1 MRLRTTYIIHLLAHW
16 TKYVHGITYI
26 DTYWLI
32 VYHLVWNMRVVLV
45 SSDTLERPLA
55 GTFEPSTF
63 DTSSH
68 YITPIW
74 PRCIYQE
81 WVLTARSDIFLSNS
95 LAIQISSS
103 HYHASTVAL
112 RLFSYII
119 WFQSLCSWLSCRIY
133 SFSNWFC
140 QDLHQGTIR
149 VKHPMHFS
157 LKRSVEG
164 RFDLAI
170 DAQRTVPS

>member
-16 TKYVHGITYI
+16 NKYVHGITYI

-32 VYHLVWNMRVVLV
+32 VYHLVWNMRVVLA

-55 GTFEPSTF
+55 GIFEPSTF

-74 PRCIYQE
+74 PRFGLDVYIRNEY
-81 WVLTARSDIFLSNS
+81 S
-95 LAIQISSS
+95 L
-103 HYHASTVAL
+103 HAPTYFFQTVWPFKYLHHTTMLPL

-119 WFQSLCSWLSCRIY
+119 WFQPLCSWLSCRIY
-133 SFSNWFC
+133 SFTDWFC

-164 RFDLAI
+164 RFDL
-170 DAQRTVPS
+170 